1 MLQYPLSDFDE
12 RARMQPFCYTNGEL
26 CAENVP
32 LSHIAKEFGT
42 PAYVYSKAAFANGFR
57 QYRSALD
64 SHAAGQGGMVCYAAK
79 ANSNLAVLRLLAQL
93 GSGFDVVSGGELLRA
108 LRAGADPKKIVFSGV
123 GKSEAEIELALRS
136 GIFCLNAESEPE
148 LLRIA
153 QIAKRLGLCAPV
165 SLRVNPDVDPKT
177 HPYISTGLKESKFGV
192 DCAQAR
198 DLYRFAAKCPSLD
211 PCGID
216 CHIGSQIL
224 DPAPFGEALA
234 RILDLCSAL
243 AADGVRLR
251 HIDLGGGLG
260 IAYEKH
266 ERQLLPAEYLTPLLD
281 AIAGLGLRPIV
292 EPGRSIAGPA
302 GLLLARTEYIKTAG
316 GKNFAIADAAMND
329 LMRPALYK
337 AWHDILPAL
346 PRKGDA
352 KTYDI
357 AGPVC
362 ESGDYLGLGREL
374 CLEQGDLLAI
384 MDAGAYGMSM
394 ASNYN
399 SRPRPA
405 EVMADGC
412 KAYLIR
418 ARETPEQLWAG
429 EIELPE

>member
-1 MLQYPLSDFDE
+1 
-12 RARMQPFCYTNGEL
+12 MQPFSYIDGEL

-32 LSHIAKEFGT
+32 LSQIAKEFGT
-42 PAYVYSKAAFANGFR
+42 PAYVYSKAAFIEGFR

-64 SHAAGQGGMVCYAAK
+64 SHPAGQGGMVCYACK
-79 ANSNLAVLRLLAQL
+79 ANSNIAILRLLAQQ
-93 GSGFDVVSGGELLRA
+93 GCGFDIVSGGELLRA

-123 GKSEAEIELALRS
+123 GKTEAEIELALQT

-148 LLRIA
+148 LARIA
-153 QIAKRLGLCAPV
+153 QTAKRMGVRAPV

-198 DLYRFAAKCPSLD
+198 ELYRFAASCPSLD

-224 DPAPFGEALA
+224 DPAPFGEALD
-234 RILDLCSAL
+234 RILGLCSL
-243 AADGVRLR
+243 IAADGCKLS

-260 IAYEKH
+260 IAYEQH
-266 ERQLLPAEYLTPLLD
+266 ERAPLPSDYLGPMLD
-281 AIAGLGLRPIV
+281 ALAGRGLRPIV

-302 GLLLARTEYIKTAG
+302 GLLLAKTEYIKTSG

-329 LMRPALYK
+329 MMRPALYK
-337 AWHDILPAL
+337 AWHDILPAK
-346 PRKGDA
+346 PRNGAA

-357 AGPVC
+357 VGPVC
-362 ESGDYLGLGREL
+362 ESGDFLGLAREL
-374 CLEQGDLLAI
+374 CIEQGDLLAL

-394 ASNYN
+394 ASCYN

-405 EVMADGC
+405 EVMADGD

-429 EIELPE
+429 ETELPE